1 MLSWPAPL
9 LPTLPGTGPVLKVHD
24 TARGDV
30 VATSPGQTARMY
42 VCGITPYDATHLGHA
57 ATYLAFDL
65 INRMWRDAG
74 HAVHYVQNVTDI
86 DDPLLER
93 ADRDNEDWVVLG
105 MRETALFREDMTAL
119 RVLPPEDFVGAVES
133 IPRIVAHV
141 EDLLAEGLAY
151 VLDDGTGDVYH
162 DVAQAPGFG
171 GESRYDEETMLRF
184 FAERGGDPERPGK
197 RQPLDPM
204 LWRGERPGEPSWPG
218 PRGTAGRPGWHIE
231 CATIALDTIGMGF
244 DVQGGGS
251 DLVFP
256 HHEYSAVHAEALTAT
271 KPFARAYVH
280 AAMIGLDGEKMSKS
294 RGNLVFVSKLR
305 GEGVD
310 PMAIRLALLSGHYR
324 TDRAWTADLLTAAEQ
339 RLDTW
344 RWAVALDAGA
354 PAAPLL
360 GASGSGCPTTSTARA
375 RSRWSTRGRRRRWPG
390 RRTPRR
396 SRRASSATPSTPC
409 SGSPWATADER
420 PVPVHRPA
428 RAPGCGGAAG
438 AGGRTGRRQPRSI
451 VRRTR
456 GPAADGLRA

>member
-9 LPTLPGTGPVLKVHD
+9 LPTLPGTGPALKVHD
-24 TARGDV
+24 TARGEV
-30 VATSPGQTARMY
+30 VDTSPDRTARMY

-65 INRMWRDAG
+65 INRVWRDAG

-93 ADRDNEDWVVLG
+93 ADRDGEDWIVLA

-133 IPRIVAHV
+133 IPRIVGHI
-141 EDLLAEGLAY
+141 EHLLDAGLAY
-151 VLDDGTGDVYH
+151 VLDDGTDDVYH

-171 GESRYDEETMLRF
+171 SESRYDEATMLGF
-184 FAERGGDPERPGK
+184 FAERGGDPDRAGK

-204 LWRGERPGEPSWPG
+204 LWRGARPGEPSWSG
-218 PRGTAGRPGWHIE
+218 PRGTLGRPGWHIE
-231 CATIALDTIGMGF
+231 CAAIALDTIGMGF

-271 KPFARAYVH
+271 KPFAQAYVH

-305 GEGVD
+305 GEGTD

-324 TDRAWTADLLTAAEQ
+324 TDRAWTPTLLREAQE
-339 RLDTW
+339 RLGTW
-344 RWAVALDAGA
+344 RRAVSQHSGA
-354 PAAPLL
+354 PAAPVLHGLRERLTDDLDSPGAIAVVDAWAVATLSGAGEREEQAPAIVGDAVDALL
-360 GASGSGCPTTSTARA
+360 GVALDP
-375 RSRWSTRGRRRRWPG
+375 
-390 RRTPRR
+390 
-396 SRRASSATPSTPC
+396 SA
-409 SGSPWATADER
+409 
-420 PVPVHRPA
+420 PA
-428 RAPGCGGAAG
+428 PAP
-438 AGGRTGRRQPRSI
+438 Q
-451 VRRTR
+451 
-456 GPAADGLRA
+456 DG

>member
-1 MLSWPAPL
+1 VLSWPAPL

-24 TARGDV
+24 TSRGEV
-30 VATSPGQTARMY
+30 VATSPGPTARMY

-65 INRMWRDAG
+65 INRVWRDAG

-93 ADRDNEDWVVLG
+93 ADRDREDWIVLG

-133 IPRIVAHV
+133 IPRIVAHI
-141 EDLLAEGLAY
+141 EDLLTDGLAY
-151 VLDDGTGDVYH
+151 VLDDGSGDVYH

-171 GESRYDEETMLRF
+171 QESGYDEATMLRF
-184 FAERGGDPERPGK
+184 FAERGGDPDRPGK

-294 RGNLVFVSKLR
+294 RGNLVFVSRLR
-305 GEGVD
+305 GDGVD

-324 TDRAWTADLLTAAEQ
+324 TDRAYTTDLLRTAEE
-339 RLDTW
+339 RLATW
-344 RWAVALDAGA
+344 RRAVARDAGA
-354 PAAPLL
+354 AAAPLL
-360 GASGSGCPTTSTARA
+360 LGLRERLADDLDSPGAIALVDGWAAQTLAGSGEQEDEA
-375 RSRWSTRGRRRRWPG
+375 
-390 RRTPRR
+390 PRVVCD
-396 SRRASSATPSTPC
+396 AVDALL
-409 SGSPWATADER
+409 GVALGD
-420 PVPVHRPA
+420 
-428 RAPGCGGAAG
+428 CG
-438 AGGRTGRRQPRSI
+438 
-451 VRRTR
+451 
-456 GPAADGLRA
+456 